1 MPRKIAKLKANKTV
15 LLVVEGPTERTY
27 FLDVKAN
34 TRIPGVTV
42 IPKLSKHSD
51 LSTVLKTAIT
61 EFDSGAY
68 DSVWCVFD
76 RDTIVANGMS
86 KTIAKQYEDAK
97 DRGIRFADSMPAF
110 EIWFLLH
117 YDTPNMYYRTQDGVI
132 DDLKKYIPD
141 YSKNQE
147 WLSSAK
153 LYSKLK
159 PYFDN
164 AMNGAAKL
172 NKRMAESGNPKASSC
187 NVNKLFE
194 DLQRQYVRS

>member
-1 MPRKIAKLKANKTV
+1 
-15 LLVVEGPTERTY
+15 
-27 FLDVKAN
+27 
-34 TRIPGVTV
+34 
-42 IPKLSKHSD
+42 
-51 LSTVLKTAIT
+51 
-61 EFDSGAY
+61 
-68 DSVWCVFD
+68 
-76 RDTIVANGMS
+76 
-86 KTIAKQYEDAK
+86 
-97 DRGIRFADSMPAF
+97 
-110 EIWFLLH
+110 
-117 YDTPNMYYRTQDGVI
+117 MYYRTQDGVI

-164 AMNGAAKL
+164 AMNGAENL